1 MSAYLDGQID
11 DPYYTQSVG
20 PQNDG
25 TYNKPWA
32 ATAATPYDAGGGPTA
47 SYAPQIMD
55 IFKFGVG
62 VWQQQQNLQAQMDYR
77 RFEATQSG
85 AYQQGQ
91 ATNQVGNNMN
101 MLILIAMGVGLVILI
116 AD

>member
-11 DPYYTQSVG
+11 DPYYTQSIG

-25 TYNKPWA
+25 TYNAPYL
-32 ATAATPYDAGGGPTA
+32 ATAATPYDAGGGPSA

-62 VWQQQQNLQAQMDYR
+62 VWQQQQNMQAQMDYR
-77 RFEATQSG
+77 RFEAAQG
-85 AYQQGQ
+85 AVYQQGQ
-91 ATNQVGNNMN
+91 AANQVGSNTN
-101 MLILIAMGVGLVILI
+101 MLLLIALGVGLVLLI